1 MAQLKQKKGK
11 GDRLPKRLFRRSREK
26 PPASEPQIRDD
37 STGREKMSDVLEDFV
52 DPYWD
57 MADDADALRKLL
69 SLAVLAWDAA
79 LLPEPKRQAM
89 IDDTLGAGFSRASEA
104 DRAQAREFV
113 ELMVK
118 RKLEHF
124 PDNRRAIIS
133 FTLTDTGTGYHL
145 SVASS
150 L

>member
-1 MAQLKQKKGK
+1 
-11 GDRLPKRLFRRSREK
+11 
-26 PPASEPQIRDD
+26 
-37 STGREKMSDVLEDFV
+37 MSDVLEDFV